1 MNETE
6 KTEPEDSKRFQT
18 GNVLT
23 ISVAHL
29 IHDIYPS
36 FVAPIVDE
44 LKMRFGIN
52 YTLIGLL
59 TVINRIPALLNPF
72 VGMFAE
78 NMKMRYLVIFTP
90 AATAIAMSLIGVAS
104 SYAILA
110 ILLFTAGISSA
121 FFHVPTPVMIKK
133 VAGEK
138 TGKGMSYYMVGGEA
152 ARSLGPLI
160 VTAAV
165 THWGLEGTYRLMP
178 LGILASG
185 ILFFR
190 LKDIEI
196 RKDVGERIR
205 FSRYGSILKKYLPL
219 LITVAGITFFRG
231 AMKSALTLYLPTFLR
246 DQGSTIWQA
255 SQGLALVQFTGII
268 GTMFSG
274 TLSDRFGRRNTLVTI
289 TLVSPVLMMLFI
301 MFRESLAFPM
311 LALLGFFLVAHQSV
325 ILATIHDTDSS
336 HLPFINGIYMT
347 TNLFLNAFMIMLVG
361 WLSDHIG
368 LVKTFWITSGI
379 AFISVFFAFRLEK
392 VKT

>member
-1 MNETE
+1 MKKKN
-6 KTEPEDSKRFQT
+6 DGFQT

-23 ISVAHL
+23 VSIAHF

-44 LKMRFGIN
+44 LKLKFGIN

-59 TVINRIPALLNPF
+59 QVINRIPALLNPF
-72 VGMFAE
+72 VGIFAE
-78 NMKMRYLVIFTP
+78 SMKIRYLVIFTP
-90 AATAIAMSLIGVAS
+90 AVTAISMSLIGVAPG
-104 SYAILA
+104 YGILA
-110 ILLFTAGISSA
+110 ILLFTAGVSSA

-138 TGKGMSYYMVGGEA
+138 TGKGMSFYMVGGEA
-152 ARSLGPLI
+152 ARSVGPLI

-165 THWGLEGTYRLMP
+165 TQWGLSGTFRLMP
-178 LGILASG
+178 LGILASAV
-185 ILFFR
+185 LFFR

-196 RKDVGERIR
+196 RKDLHGSKIQLKK
-205 FSRYGSILKKYLPL
+205 YGGVLKKYLPL
-219 LITVAGITFFRG
+219 LVTVAGITFFRG

-246 DQGSTIWQA
+246 DQGNTIWQA
-255 SQGLALVQFTGII
+255 SQGLALVQFTGIL

-274 TLSDRFGRRNTLVTI
+274 TLSDKFGRKKTLMLITI
-289 TLVSPVLMMLFI
+289 VSPMLMVVFI
-301 MFRESLAFPM
+301 LLRETMAFPV
-311 LALLGFFLVAHQSV
+311 LALIGFFLVAHQSV
-325 ILATIHDTDSS
+325 ILAAIHDTDSS

-368 LVKTFWITSGI
+368 LIKTFWISAGI
-379 AFISVFFAFRLEK
+379 AVFSVFFAVRLK
-392 VKT
+392 IKDTDDRK